1 MEDRQIIHLFQERS
15 EAAVEELAQKYG
27 KLCRAVSYN
36 ILKNEQD
43 AEECVND
50 AFFAVWN
57 TIPPE
62 EPDILQAY
70 VCRIVRN
77 LSVKRYRFN
86 TAQKRNSHYDMVL
99 EEVADCL
106 ESSAEVEEEILLRE
120 LAGCINDFL
129 GALKTRERVMFVQR
143 YWYCV
148 PIAEIAENVSMS
160 KNAVAVH
167 LHRTRR
173 KLKTYL
179 EKRGLKT

>member
-1 MEDRQIIHLFQERS
+1 MDDQRIIHLFLERS
-15 EAAVEELAQKYG
+15 ESALTELSEKYG
-27 KLCRAVSYN
+27 KLCRTVSYN
-36 ILKNEQD
+36 ILQNEQD

-50 AFFAVWN
+50 AFLAVWN

-62 EPDILQAY
+62 KPDFLQAY

-77 LSVKRYRFN
+77 LSVKKYRFN
-86 TAQKRNSHYDMVL
+86 TAQKRNRYYDVVL
-99 EEVADCL
+99 EEVSECL
-106 ESSAEVEEEILLRE
+106 KSSASVEEEILVRE
-120 LAGCINDFL
+120 LTDCVNEFL
-129 GALKTRERVMFVQR
+129 GTLKKKERVIFVQR

-148 PIAEIAENVSMS
+148 SLSEIAEHVNMS

-179 EKRGLKT
+179 EKRGL

>member
-1 MEDRQIIHLFQERS
+1 MEDRQIIHLFLERS
-15 EAAVEELAQKYG
+15 EEAITALDQKYG
-27 KLCRAVSYN
+27 KLCRYVSYN
-36 ILKNEQD
+36 ILKNAQD

-57 TIPPE
+57 AIPPE
-62 EPDILQAY
+62 EPDMLQAF

-77 LSVKRYRFN
+77 LSVKKYRFN
-86 TAQKRNSHYDMVL
+86 AAQKRNGHYDVIL
-99 EEVADCL
+99 EEAADCL
-106 ESSAEVEEEILLRE
+106 KSSSEVEEEILARE

-129 GALKTRERVMFVQR
+129 GALKTKDRVMFVQR
-143 YWYCV
+143 YWYCI
-148 PIAEIAENVSMS
+148 PLSEIAENVGMS

-179 EKRGLKT
+179 GKRGL